1 MMPCVVPQH
10 VACVATAPIPPKRS
24 QLCHALSASPLQ
36 EARPCPSSYLPI
48 SQCNTGITPV
58 HRATVV
64 DNMIAAAA
72 RLGLNNDSLF
82 TAVAVLD
89 RFLAVKPVLLP
100 LLQPTAIACLWVA
113 SKYEQLVVPPVL
125 HFAMLVQ
132 GSESALHSNS
142 VHLSKQ
148 MLVELEA
155 DILAAL
161 DFRLAAIVT
170 VKSFK
175 AWLMQ
180 QLHCSKVAAAM
191 SRRQLD
197 QLYCM
202 TSYLTEVSL
211 LEYRLLP
218 YKPSQVAA
226 AAFVYAHVLLGL
238 QVSTALQLTGATLPE
253 LTGLLEVFCALHST
267 LSAALH
273 LGRPYNV
280 TAKYRNP
287 AVCGVANIPP
297 MTIPADQRVGGW

>member
-1 MMPCVVPQH
+1 MGSPDKAQKGSRGVD
-10 VACVATAPIPPKRS
+10 
-24 QLCHALSASPLQ
+24 QLLLEQQ
-36 EARPCPSSYLPI
+36 ESSKCPSSYLPT
-48 SQCNTGITPV
+48 SQCSTGLTPV

-82 TAVAVLD
+82 TAVACLD
-89 RFLAVKPVLLP
+89 RYLAVKPVLLP

-113 SKYEQLVVPPVL
+113 SKYEQLVVPPVM

-132 GSESALHSNS
+132 GNEHSLNSSS

-148 MLVELEA
+148 LLVELEA
-155 DILAAL
+155 EILTAL
-161 DFRLAAIVT
+161 DYRLAAIVT
-170 VKSFK
+170 VKAFK
-175 AWLMQ
+175 GCLMQ
-180 QLHCSKVAAAM
+180 QLHSSKAAAAM

-218 YKPSQVAA
+218 FKPSQVAA

-238 QVSTALQLTGATLPE
+238 QVGSALQLTGCTLPE
-253 LTGLLEVFCALHST
+253 LTQLLEIFCALHST

-297 MTIPADQRVGGW
+297 MTIPAEQRVGGW

>member
-1 MMPCVVPQH
+1 MSPVP
-10 VACVATAPIPPKRS
+10 PPYPGYP
-24 QLCHALSASPLQ
+24 LLSSLPLHIQDAST
-36 EARPCPSSYLPI
+36 CSSSYL
-48 SQCNTGITPV
+48 SETQACTGITPA

-82 TAVAVLD
+82 TAVGCFD
-89 RFLAVKPVLLP
+89 RYLAVKPVPLP

-113 SKYEQLVVPPVL
+113 SKYEQLVVPPVA
-125 HFAMLVQ
+125 HFATLVQ
-132 GSESALHSNS
+132 GSEHGMQGNC

-148 MLVELEA
+148 LLVELEA
-155 DILAAL
+155 EILAAL
-161 DFRLAAIVT
+161 EFRLAAIVT
-170 VKSFK
+170 VKHFK
-175 AWLMQ
+175 GCLMQ
-180 QLHCSKVAAAM
+180 QLHRSKAAAVM
-191 SRRQLD
+191 SRCQLD

-202 TSYLTEVSL
+202 TSYLSEVSL

-238 QVSTALQLTGATLPE
+238 QVGSALQLTGCTLAE
-253 LTGLLEVFCALHST
+253 LAQLLEIFCALHGT

-273 LGRPYNV
+273 LSRPYNV

-287 AVCGVANIPP
+287 AVCGVANISP
-297 MTIPADQRVGGW
+297 MAIPAEPRMSGW

>member
-1 MMPCVVPQH
+1 
-10 VACVATAPIPPKRS
+10 
-24 QLCHALSASPLQ
+24 
-36 EARPCPSSYLPI
+36 
-48 SQCNTGITPV
+48 
-58 HRATVV
+58 
-64 DNMIAAAA
+64 MIAAAA

-100 LLQPTAIACLWVA
+100 LLPLLQPTAIACLWVA

-125 HFAMLVQ
+125 HYATLVH
-132 GSESALHSNS
+132 GSDNSLASNS

-148 MLVELEA
+148 LLVELEA
-155 DILAAL
+155 EILAAL

-175 AWLMQ
+175 GWLMQ
-180 QLHCSKVAAAM
+180 QLHTSKAAAAM

-218 YKPSQVAA
+218 SKPSQVAS

-238 QVSTALQLTGATLPE
+238 QVGSALQLTNSTLPE
-253 LTGLLEVFCALHST
+253 LTALLEVFCALHST

-287 AVCGVANIPP
+287 VVCGVANIPP
-297 MTIPADQRVGGW
+297 MTIPAEQRVGGW

>member
-1 MMPCVVPQH
+1 
-10 VACVATAPIPPKRS
+10 
-24 QLCHALSASPLQ
+24 
-36 EARPCPSSYLPI
+36 
-48 SQCNTGITPV
+48 
-58 HRATVV
+58 V

-89 RFLAVKPVLLP
+89 RYLAVKPVLLP

-125 HFAMLVQ
+125 HYATLVH
-132 GSESALHSNS
+132 GSDNSLASNS

-148 MLVELEA
+148 LLVELEA
-155 DILAAL
+155 EILAAL

-175 AWLMQ
+175 GWLMQ
-180 QLHCSKVAAAM
+180 QLHTSKAAAAM

-218 YKPSQVAA
+218 FKPSQVAS

-238 QVSTALQLTGATLPE
+238 QVGSALQLTNSTLPE
-253 LTGLLEVFCALHST
+253 LTALLEVFCALHST

-297 MTIPADQRVGGW
+297 MTIPAEQRVGGW

>member
-1 MMPCVVPQH
+1 
-10 VACVATAPIPPKRS
+10 
-24 QLCHALSASPLQ
+24 
-36 EARPCPSSYLPI
+36 
-48 SQCNTGITPV
+48 
-58 HRATVV
+58 VV

-89 RFLAVKPVLLP
+89 RYLAAKPVLLA
-100 LLQPTAIACLWVA
+100 LLQPTGIACLWVA

-125 HFAMLVQ
+125 HYAMLVQ
-132 GSESALHSNS
+132 GSEQSLHSNS

-148 MLVELEA
+148 LLVELEA
-155 DILAAL
+155 EILQAL
-161 DFRLAAIVT
+161 DYRLAAIVT
-170 VKSFK
+170 VKAFK

-180 QLHCSKVAAAM
+180 QLHCSKAAAAM

-218 YKPSQVAA
+218 YKPSQVTS

-238 QVSTALQLTGATLPE
+238 QVGAALKLTRCTLPE

-287 AVCGVANIPP
+287 AVCGVASIPP
-297 MTIPADQRVGGW
+297 MTIPAEQRVGGW